1 MALTIGTKLGSYEIT
16 ALLGEG
22 GMGQVYKARDTRLGR
37 DVALKVLPTEFMENS
52 SRRDRFEHEA
62 RAVAA
67 LNHPNILA
75 LYDIGSANGMAYMV
89 TELVEGETLKRV
101 FPPRKAL
108 DIAAQIA
115 DGLAAAHAAGVT
127 HRDLKP
133 DNVMVTHNGR
143 AKILD
148 FGLAKV
154 ACSPGEEGPTVTRT
168 EPGTVMGTV
177 GYMSP
182 EQVRGAD
189 ADYRSD
195 IFSFGVVLHEMFG
208 GTRAFKGETAVEV
221 MNAILKEDPSELPE
235 TVPTGVREI
244 VAHCLEKKPEQRFQS
259 AQDLA
264 FALRSVGGRT
274 TSSLAAFQVV
284 QAAHSRKIRWLIAPL
299 LLTAGVLIGGVAAL
313 RWSAALDTS
322 VDPIKLTRLAAEPEM
337 EAYPAF
343 SPDGRSVAYMRS
355 GGGKSELVVKP
366 LDSPTSVSV
375 VTLSSIQGLTWPVWT
390 ADGTRVCYTSLRDLW
405 CVGAAGGTP
414 QRLIEDVAS
423 ASFTRDGKSLV
434 FIRIENSK
442 PRLFVSSPPTAEP
455 KPVDGITLPE
465 SATELAGFSPDGSKL
480 LLKTNTLNLAGWV
493 TRYPAGSPKEVESP
507 EGWAS
512 APVGWFLDS
521 RHVVIREVSPG
532 LRFRLV
538 LADTESRAR
547 RLVVPDTGAIISATV
562 GPDGKQIIYSTG
574 QPDWDIL
581 EYSMDGKRL
590 RPMVTS
596 PEMDVNPSW
605 SPAGDRFLYGIT
617 TTGTT
622 SSLWTKNTDGS
633 GAFMVTNTLG
643 LNYRYSPD
651 GRRIASAIGFLPGSR
666 SGIETMPATGG
677 RPVRILSST
686 RNIINLCWSPDGEWL
701 WYSETGELSKV
712 PSQGGQPV
720 AVKDQVEQLVDC
732 SPDGRLIA
740 YTAKDG
746 VHLVSPDAKQD
757 RLLTGEKIYSIRG
770 QFGEGGKVLY
780 LLRTDV
786 RTLDIIDVMTGKAR
800 QTIQFDLAPADQI
813 GSFSVHPDG
822 KRILLSTGGL
832 RYDLWMAEGF
842 PQPAKGWMSWFR
854 HWEISAPPAGGP
866 ESQGAPQ

>member
-1 MALTIGTKLGSYEIT
+1 LSITIGTHLGSYEIT

-22 GMGQVYKARDTRLGR
+22 GMGQVYKALDTRLGR
-37 DVALKVLPTEFMENS
+37 DVALKVLPTEFMQNS

-75 LYDIGSANGMAYMV
+75 LYDIGSSNGMPYMV
-89 TELVEGETLKRV
+89 TELVEGETLRQASL
-101 FPPRKAL
+101 PLRKAL

-127 HRDLKP
+127 HRDMKP
-133 DNVMVTHNGR
+133 DNVMVTRDGR

-154 ACSPGEEGPTVTRT
+154 ARSLAGDSPTVTRT

-182 EQVRGAD
+182 EQVRGAE
-189 ADYRSD
+189 ADQRSD
-195 IFSFGVVLHEMFG
+195 IFSFGVVLHEMLG
-208 GTRAFKGETAVEV
+208 GRRAFQGETAVEV

-235 TVPTGVREI
+235 TVPTGAREI

-264 FALRSVGGRT
+264 FALRSVSGRT
-274 TSSLAAFQVV
+274 TSSSAALPV
-284 QAAHSRKIRWLIAPL
+284 APAGWSRKIRWCIAPAL
-299 LLTAGVLIGGVAAL
+299 LGAGVLIGGATAL

-322 VDPIKLTRLAAEPEM
+322 IDPIKLTRFASEPEM

-343 SPDGRSVAYMRS
+343 SPDGRSVAYTRS
-355 GGGKSELVVKP
+355 GGGKSEIVVKP
-366 LDSPTSVSV
+366 LDAPTPASPVPVASV
-375 VTLSSIQGLTWPVWT
+375 QGLTRPIWT
-390 ADGTRVCYTSLRDLW
+390 AESTRVCYTSLRDLW
-405 CVGAAGGTP
+405 CVSAAGGTP
-414 QRLIEDVAS
+414 QRLITDVAS
-423 ASFTRDGKSLV
+423 ASFTRDGKSVV

-455 KPVDGITLPE
+455 KPAALPE
-465 SATELAGFSPDGSKL
+465 GVNELASISPDGTKL
-480 LLKTNTLNLAGWV
+480 LLRNNNTLNLAGWV
-493 TRYPAGSPKEVESP
+493 TRYPTGSLKKFESP
-507 EGWAS
+507 EGWVDSPA
-512 APVGWFLDS
+512 GWFPDS
-521 RHVVIREVSPG
+521 RHVVILEVSPDF
-532 LRFRLV
+532 RFRLV

-562 GPDGKQIIYSTG
+562 GPDGKRIIYSAG
-574 QPDWDIL
+574 QPDWDIV

-596 PEMDVNPSW
+596 PEMDVLPSW

-617 TTGTT
+617 AT
-622 SSLWTKNTDGS
+622 SRAGSLWTRSADGS
-633 GAFMVTNTLG
+633 GASMVTNALG
-643 LNYRYSPD
+643 FSSRYSPD
-651 GRRIASAIGFLPGSR
+651 GRRIASVIGLLPGSR
-666 SGIETMPATGG
+666 SGIEIIPATSG

-686 RNIINLCWSPDGEWL
+686 TSIVSLCWSPDGEWL
-701 WYSETGELSKV
+701 WYSENGKLSKV
-712 PSQGGQPV
+712 PSQGGDPV
-720 AVKDQVEQLVDC
+720 AVRDQVEQLVDC

-746 VHLVSPDAKQD
+746 VHLVSADGRQD
-757 RLLTGEKIYSIRG
+757 RLLTGDKIYSNTG
-770 QFGEGGKVLY
+770 QFGEGGNVLY
-780 LLRTDV
+780 LLRTDG
-786 RTLDIIDVMTGKAR
+786 RALDVIDTMTSKAQR
-800 QTIQFDLAPADQI
+800 TIQFDLAPADQI
-813 GSFSVHPDG
+813 SSFSVHPDG

-832 RYDLWMAEGF
+832 RYDLWMVEGF
-842 PQPAKGWMSWFR
+842 PQPAKGWMSWLR
-854 HWEISAPPAGGP
+854 HWEIPAPPAGDP
-866 ESQGAPQ
+866 QNQGAQE